1 VIVDPTKRVEDL
13 EVKVAFQEH
22 CLSQLDEV
30 IQTLRAEV
38 DALKAETSSLK
49 QELGAL
55 QPSPEDAPPP
65 HW

>member
-1 VIVDPTKRVEDL
+1 VENL
-13 EVKVAFQEH
+13 EIKVAFQEH

-30 IQTLRAEV
+30 IQALRLEV
-38 DALKAETSSLK
+38 DMLKAETSSLK

-55 QPSPEDAPPP
+55 QPSPEDGPPP

>member
-1 VIVDPTKRVEDL
+1 MDPKNRMEEL
-13 EVKVAFQEH
+13 EIKVAFQEH

-30 IQTLRAEV
+30 IQTLRVEV
-38 DALKAETSSLK
+38 DMLKAETSSLK
-49 QELGAL
+49 QELGSL